1 MAKLSG
7 QFCEVLYAG
16 YKISGYSRQFDLGM
30 EWIEEDATAFLDGEI
45 NSQPGLPVLD
55 ASVTAFLDA
64 VANRSWDALKAPATH
79 TGAALMVL
87 FGQGATP
94 TTGDPAFAALA
105 EQFRVT
111 VGANPKDK
119 LVVTANFKPEA
130 GAAFRPDLGTALAN
144 VTITV
149 TTTGAGVDGG
159 AANAAG
165 GTGYL
170 MVFTPTSSD
179 TYVVKIQDAPP
190 PGSVWTDYITF
201 AANGLS
207 RASERIKD
215 ATNLD
220 QHRRY
225 VATRTGA
232 AANPFGFVVIIALN

>member
-7 QFCEVLYAG
+7 QFCAVLFAG
-16 YKISGYSRQFDLGM
+16 YDISGRSRQFDIGL
-30 EWIEEDATAFLDGEI
+30 EWIDEDAVAFLDGAV
-45 NSQPGLPVLD
+45 NSQPGLPMFE
-55 ASVTAFLDA
+55 ATVTAFMDP
-64 VANRSWDALKAPATH
+64 VANNSWDALKAPATR
-79 TGAALMVL
+79 TNAALMVL

-94 TTGDPAFAALA
+94 TLGDPALAAA
-105 EQFRVT
+105 VEQFKVA

-119 LVVTANFKPEA
+119 LVVTASFKTEG
-130 GAAFRPDLGTALAN
+130 GAAFRPDLGTLLAYA
-144 VTITV
+144 TITV

-170 MVFTPTSSD
+170 MVFTPTSTD

-201 AANGLS
+201 AANGLT
-207 RASERIKD
+207 RTSERIRD